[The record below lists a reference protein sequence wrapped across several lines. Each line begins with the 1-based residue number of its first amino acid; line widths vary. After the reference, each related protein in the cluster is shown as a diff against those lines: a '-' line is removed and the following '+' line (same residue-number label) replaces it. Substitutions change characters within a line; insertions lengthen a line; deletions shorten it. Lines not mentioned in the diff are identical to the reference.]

1 MFFIIFLLA
10 LAIALSVAS
19 LIGVIYFLYKKKMKL
34 ALVSGGVL
42 IALILLM
49 LALCFFSNTRSSGDA
64 WQQRMNDTEA
74 VVE

>member
-19 LIGVIYFLYKKKMKL
+19 LIGVIYFLYKKKIKL
-34 ALVSGGVL
+34 ALISGGVL

-49 LALCFFSNTRSSGDA
+49 LVLCFFSNTRSSGDV
-64 WQQRMNDTEA
+64 WQQRISETEA
-74 VVE
+74 VIE